1 MKKGFTLIEVLV
13 AALVTMVAM
22 VAATSTLM
30 DFLKNRHT
38 TQSMSELILTSESM
52 INYLSQDLHWGKN
65 GYWDTGPDPDE
76 FIIENP
82 PPTLVVYT
90 LDNGNLLRNGE
101 RLNNL
106 NVTVDTFEL
115 EDYTTITGGTIPIW
129 RITLSLTHKDNFI
142 GSSKVVYEQQT
153 SISSRLNEIGGP

>member
-1 MKKGFTLIEVLV
+1 MKKGFTLIEILI
-13 AALVTMVAM
+13 AAFVTMVAM

-65 GYWDTGPDPDE
+65 GSWSAGPPPE
-76 FIIENP
+76 FNIENP
-82 PPTLVVYT
+82 PPTLVEYR

-101 RLNNL
+101 RLNNH
-106 NVTVDTFEL
+106 NVIVDTFSL
-115 EDYTTITGGTIPIW
+115 EEYNTVTGTIPIW